1 MSDAV
6 LTSLIT
12 LLGSAIGTVGGIL
25 VSQKLTNY
33 RIEQLEKKVE
43 EHNKVKERTT
53 ELEVWKE
60 NVNLEFKEIKEK
72 IGKLE
77 NFHMKG

>member
-1 MSDAV
+1 MDNA
-6 LTSLIT
+6 LMASLFT
-12 LLGSAIGTVGGIL
+12 FLGSAIGTVGGIL

-33 RIEQLEKKVE
+33 RLEQLEKKVE

-53 ELEVWKE
+53 ELETWKDG
-60 NVNLEFKEIKEK
+60 VNLEIKEVK
-72 IGKLE
+72 DRIGKLE

>member
-1 MSDAV
+1 MSDEI
-6 LTSLIT
+6 LTALIT
-12 LLGSAIGTVGGIL
+12 LLGSAIGTVSGIL
-25 VSQKLTNY
+25 ATQKLTNY

-53 ELEVWKE
+53 ELETWKE
-60 NVNLEFKEIKEK
+60 SVNLEFQEVKGK
-72 IGKLE
+72 ISKLE

>member
-1 MSDAV
+1 MDNA
-6 LTSLIT
+6 LMASLFT
-12 LLGSAIGTVGGIL
+12 FLGSAIGTVGGIL

-33 RIEQLEKKVE
+33 RLEQLEKKVE

-53 ELEVWKE
+53 ELEAWKDG
-60 NVNLEFKEIKEK
+60 VNLEIKEVK
-72 IGKLE
+72 DRIGKLE